1 MPHSACRVHWWTGL
15 IQRWFLLPHPVE
27 ERGAGQQVPGKC
39 AATRSSRAFSDQ
51 WRTSSPSSQEGRL
64 SFAAPKIEEDGD
76 CAGRVIVSAS
86 LAWFLGTVATA

>member
-1 MPHSACRVHWWTGL
+1 
-15 IQRWFLLPHPVE
+15 
-27 ERGAGQQVPGKC
+27 
-39 AATRSSRAFSDQ
+39 
-51 WRTSSPSSQEGRL
+51 L